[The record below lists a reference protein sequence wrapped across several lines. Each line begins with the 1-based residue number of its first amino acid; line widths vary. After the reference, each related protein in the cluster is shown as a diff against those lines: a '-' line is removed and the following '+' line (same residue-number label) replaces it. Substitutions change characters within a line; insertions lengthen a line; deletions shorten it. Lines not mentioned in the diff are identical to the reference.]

1 MWHRLQSLDARFSI
15 RFLICFCCFDFS
27 WLFVAVVA
35 LIVAAT
41 VGKLLRLLHCLFLA
55 LWAWHVRL
63 LWLLLSLTLFVRRKL
78 KTLTILSAFLSL
90 HISGLNC
97 RLAGWHRV
105 KPGTGQDRQP
115 VHRDMCVLPLAPLC
129 TLCAFLNCNL
139 INNSQLFCCLNS
151 IYIKCLFTCARFV
164 ICNCDELRLGIVL
177 LSPPHSS
184 LPSALCTPLGC
195 APAYASPSSAAFQYV

>member
-1 MWHRLQSLDARFSI
+1 MLDSI
-15 RFLICFCCFDFS
+15 FDLLFVCFDFS

-35 LIVAAT
+35 SFYC
-41 VGKLLRLLHCLFLA
+41 GRNCWQLLRLLHCLLLA

-63 LWLLLSLTLFVRRKL
+63 LLAVAVADAFCVRRKL
-78 KTLTILSAFLSL
+78 KTLTILSTFLSL

-105 KPGTGQDRQP
+105 KPGQAQYRTDSTGI
-115 VHRDMCVLPLAPLC
+115 CVCTPLPLPCPPLC

-177 LSPPHSS
+177 LSPLPPH
-184 LPSALCTPLGC
+184 LLSALPWDVHLPTLP
-195 APAYASPSSAAFQYV
+195 PSLQLFNMCN